1 MVIKIPVSQ
10 VVNPQ
15 RLDSRTT
22 RSGGNPA
29 TFADQRTLIVYA
41 GWIVAPFANDDGH
54 LVHDVAVSFVPNS
67 DGRLQTFKEGNQD
80 LRQVEAIVATALSS
94 INNNGNGAAAVDET
108 SIDLEPQTFPGIAGH
123 PLTLVL
129 RARLAALNG
138 SVQRI
143 GYQVTVLAHP
153 DLLGDAVSIPATTTP
168 T

>member
-15 RLDSRTT
+15 RLDTRTT

-67 DGRLQTFKEGNQD
+67 DGRPQTFKEGNQTFG
-80 LRQVEAIVATALSS
+80 RWRRSSRRRCRASTTAATGPRRS
-94 INNNGNGAAAVDET
+94 
-108 SIDLEPQTFPGIAGH
+108 
-123 PLTLVL
+123 
-129 RARLAALNG
+129 
-138 SVQRI
+138 
-143 GYQVTVLAHP
+143 
-153 DLLGDAVSIPATTTP
+153 
-168 T
+168 